1 MDLTEGIHR
10 ATEDVSLDGAA
21 FAGEVNSRRI
31 NNVAL
36 CGMVSKNGYRYKE
49 EAMRAAVGK
58 YRSVQAF
65 VSHPTVE
72 ELKTGRRDVRKLA
85 GKVENPRFEGNKI
98 RGDIVTLPDAEGEK
112 FFNTAKIMPESVGL
126 SHVADIK
133 LIKEGEELV
142 VEEIRDIFSVDLVA
156 SPATNRNMFE
166 STEDNGNSF
175 KDDKMDYAKASIAEL
190 KTARPDIADALVQEG
205 KDSRD
210 EDFNKLESENKD
222 VKAKL
227 DELNVKAALEA
238 KTAQVEKIIAESKL
252 PKEAK
257 TDIFREQLM
266 AIESEGDEFAKAC
279 RRLVEDR
286 MSLLGGVKNMGSGGG
301 GRKDTTKPDAN
312 DAYEIMRT
320 H

>member
-1 MDLTEGIHR
+1 MIWTFQK
-10 ATEDVSLDGAA
+10 S
-21 FAGEVNSRRI
+21 
-31 NNVAL
+31 
-36 CGMVSKNGYRYKE
+36 
-49 EAMRAAVGK
+49 
-58 YRSVQAF
+58 
-65 VSHPTVE
+65 
-72 ELKTGRRDVRKLA
+72 
-85 GKVENPRFEGNKI
+85 
-98 RGDIVTLPDAEGEK
+98 
-112 FFNTAKIMPESVGL
+112 
-126 SHVADIK
+126 
-133 LIKEGEELV
+133 
-142 VEEIRDIFSVDLVA
+142 
-156 SPATNRNMFE
+156 
-166 STEDNGNSF
+166 
-175 KDDKMDYAKASIAEL
+175 EL